1 MCRARK
7 SFKIEDSIFPS
18 RVMPISF
25 VSSVVSSI
33 KQVQEMEL
41 SNEEITEA
49 DNICL
54 AQLSVVA
61 SVSTSMVLLKG
72 NVALA
77 ARRALA
83 LESSLQACN

>member
-1 MCRARK
+1 MA
-7 SFKIEDSIFPS
+7 
-18 RVMPISF
+18 ISF

-49 DNICL
+49 DNIYRHNCNTPM

-61 SVSTSMVLLKG
+61 SVLTSM
-72 NVALA
+72 
-77 ARRALA
+77 
-83 LESSLQACN
+83 SW